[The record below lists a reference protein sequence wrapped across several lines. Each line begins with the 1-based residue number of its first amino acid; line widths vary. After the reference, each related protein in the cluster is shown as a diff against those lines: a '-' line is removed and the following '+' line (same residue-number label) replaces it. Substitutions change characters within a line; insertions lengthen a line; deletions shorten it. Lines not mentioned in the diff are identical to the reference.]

1 MSTPSDEAAVAQVL
15 VSADGTD
22 WRDISSVITSVNVED
37 HEMLTDQALIV
48 IDDSMGILAHASFEG
63 LKVQTTLGWVA
74 EKATIFEGDVTAAKA
89 ITQTEG
95 SRVEL
100 TALDF
105 SNRMSQR
112 TPDPPMEWHSGE
124 TLTKVVE
131 SIVKRQEYGFKAT
144 EIIPKADPKYD
155 DDHPLRQANQND
167 LAFVQDLAT
176 RAACLTFVEFSDKA
190 KGSKFFFV
198 PIERVASAKPIGL
211 INGCRSGGDLM
222 SFKLERIGSSGY
234 VERTASATDPVTGEV
249 VTHKTPPAPERPP
262 IPPPE
267 PGKHSG
273 ASESQLRGLDALTEL
288 AAAADKR
295 LKAEKKPVA
304 AEASTPDDA
313 GAKVVPDPRR
323 VLGLQATG
331 TARGTP
337 LLRAKSRVTIE
348 DVAPWATGDW
358 YVTKVNHIY
367 TRERISTDRHRNSY
381 STTFVATR

>member
-144 EIIPKADPKYD
+144 EIRPL
-155 DDHPLRQANQND
+155 HP
-167 LAFVQDLAT
+167 
-176 RAACLTFVEFSDKA
+176 
-190 KGSKFFFV
+190 
-198 PIERVASAKPIGL
+198 
-211 INGCRSGGDLM
+211 
-222 SFKLERIGSSGY
+222 
-234 VERTASATDPVTGEV
+234 
-249 VTHKTPPAPERPP
+249 
-262 IPPPE
+262 
-267 PGKHSG
+267 
-273 ASESQLRGLDALTEL
+273 
-288 AAAADKR
+288 
-295 LKAEKKPVA
+295 
-304 AEASTPDDA
+304 
-313 GAKVVPDPRR
+313 
-323 VLGLQATG
+323 
-331 TARGTP
+331 
-337 LLRAKSRVTIE
+337 SR
-348 DVAPWATGDW
+348 
-358 YVTKVNHIY
+358 
-367 TRERISTDRHRNSY
+367 
-381 STTFVATR
+381 